1 MVRVSRRRRRR
12 NKKRLVLFFRRSSW
26 RVALSLYAEVCMYVY
41 MWVEVIWS
49 GQDLPT
55 AVNFER
61 TWMIMTVVMARA
73 RICMKSVA
81 ASKMMVFASSMLRA

>member
-1 MVRVSRRRRRR
+1 MVRVRGRRRR
-12 NKKRLVLFFRRSSW
+12 NKRRLVLCFSDSQ
-26 RVALSLYAEVCMYVY
+26 VCMYVY
-41 MWVEVIWS
+41 MWVGFMV
-49 GQDLPT
+49 QDLPT